1 MNAPEPQVSI
11 VVPTYEDMELLADSL
26 PPLLAHGPTVEVVV
40 VNNDPS
46 QDVQS
51 WLRPHIETPICVLE
65 MGHDAGF
72 AAAVNRGIETSRG
85 AFVMFGNADLFPS
98 DGYLAEILAFF
109 GDHPAAGAASGK
121 ILRYETGLRRTTD
134 LIDTAGLLMSRNRR
148 ALMRGEGERD
158 NGQFDRLE
166 EVFGNDGVGLVVRRS
181 ALESIRI
188 GREYL
193 DESFFMYKEDWD
205 LSWRLRLAGWECWY
219 VPTAVAHHGRT
230 SRGLGQ
236 TRYRSAIRQFYRNE
250 QRKAEFIRFHSMKNQ
265 WLMLLKN
272 EDWFNL
278 IRDAHHIVA
287 REVMVFAYNLV
298 FAPRTLRAIPAFL
311 RLTRSTLAKRRVIK
325 SRQRATPREIRR
337 WLVARPLPDRAS
349 ERRREPAA
357 PFPGQIVQR

>member
-1 MNAPEPQVSI
+1 MHAPKPQVSI
-11 VVPTYEDMELLADSL
+11 IIPTYEDMELLADSI
-26 PPLLAHGPTVEVVV
+26 PPLLAHGPVVEVVV

-51 WLRPHIETPICVLE
+51 WLRTHVDAPIRVLE

-72 AAAVNRGIETSRG
+72 AAAVNRGVQASSG
-85 AFVMFGNADLFPS
+85 DFVMFGNADLFVTE
-98 DGYLAEILAFF
+98 GYLAEILKFF
-109 GDHPAAGAASGK
+109 GDRPPAGAASGK
-121 ILRYETGLRRTTD
+121 ILRYEIGERKPTG

-148 ALMRGEGERD
+148 ALMRGEGKRD
-158 NGQFDRLE
+158 LGQFDRLE
-166 EVFGNDGVGLVVRRS
+166 EVFGNDGVGLVVRRR

-188 GREYL
+188 GHEYF

-236 TRYRSAIRQFYRNE
+236 TRYRSAIRRFHHNE

-278 IRDAHHIVA
+278 IRDGHHIVA
-287 REVMVFAYNLV
+287 REALVLAYNLV
-298 FAPRTLRAIPAFL
+298 FAPRTFRAIPAFL

-325 SRQRATPREIRR
+325 SRQRATPQEIRR
-337 WLVARPLPDRAS
+337 WLLARPLPDRTSEHPPAS
-349 ERRREPAA
+349 AGQV
-357 PFPGQIVQR
+357 PGQIVRR